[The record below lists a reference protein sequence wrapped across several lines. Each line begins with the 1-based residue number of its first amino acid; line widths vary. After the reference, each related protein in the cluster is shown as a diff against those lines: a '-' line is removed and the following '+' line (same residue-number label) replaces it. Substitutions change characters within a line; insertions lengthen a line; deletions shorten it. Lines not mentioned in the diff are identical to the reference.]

1 MKSHTKDYLA
11 LQGIVLL
18 FSLTAIFGK
27 LIQLPVAYMVT
38 YRTFAAATII
48 GILFFI
54 KRPEKLSTKHLRH
67 LLPIGAV
74 LGIHWLLFF
83 GSARLASVSLSL
95 ITISTT
101 TFFTSILEPIVK
113 KHKWNIQEMLLGIL
127 IVCGMGL
134 IFQAESVHAVGICV
148 GLLSAFMGAIYMTAN
163 SVVSKKYKSM
173 TVNFLQLSGAFLVCL
188 PVALWY
194 QPRMQLIIPTSTDI
208 IYLAL
213 LSILCTVVPYLIL
226 INLLSRLSA
235 FTVNLSINLEP
246 IYGMLLAVAL
256 FGEEEQMKPGFYIGA
271 AIILFAVIWHA
282 MQERKNRRTPAIK
295 AEI

>member
-27 LIQLPVAYMVT
+27 LIELPVAYMVT
-38 YRTFAAATII
+38 YRTFTAATII
-48 GILFFI
+48 GILFYI
-54 KRPEKLSTKHLRH
+54 KRPEKLTLKHLTH

-95 ITISTT
+95 ITVSTT
-101 TFFTSILEPIVK
+101 TFFTSILEPLVK
-113 KHKWNIQEMLLGIL
+113 KHKWNIQEMILGIL

-134 IFQAESVHAVGICV
+134 IFQAESVHALGITV
-148 GLLSAFMGAIYMTAN
+148 GLISAFMGAIYMTAN
-163 SVVSKKYKSM
+163 SVVSKKYSSM
-173 TVNFLQLSGAFLVCL
+173 TVNFLQLSGAFLICL

-194 QPRMQLIIPTSTDI
+194 QPRMQLIIPSSMDLV
-208 IYLAL
+208 YLAI

-226 INLLSRLSA
+226 VSLLSRLSA

-246 IYGMLLAVAL
+246 VYGILLALAL
-256 FGEEEQMKPGFYIGA
+256 FGEDEQMKPGFYIGG
-271 AIILFAVIWHA
+271 AIILFAVIWNA
-282 MQERKNRRTPAIK
+282 IQERKNRRTAGIK
-295 AEI
+295 AE